1 MVAGAKYRGEFEERL
16 KAVLEEIKDAGGQ
29 VITFI
34 DELHTVVGAGAG
46 GDSAMDAGNMLKPML
61 ARGELHMIGATTLD
75 EYRERIEK
83 DPALERRFQQVFVG
97 EPSVEDTIQILRGIQ
112 EKYEAHHGVRITDA
126 ALVAAAT
133 LSDRYITGRQLPD
146 KAIDLI
152 DEAASRLRMEIES
165 SPEEIDQLRR
175 QVDRLKMEEFA
186 LEKETDDASIERLA
200 ALRADLADKR
210 GGAARPRR
218 PLGAGEDLARG
229 RGRAAPPAR
238 PAADRGRQADP
249 RGQPRGG
256 QRDPLRPDP
265 GARGAD
271 RARRGDRGG
280 GAATSSRWS
289 ARRSAP
295 SRSPTSSRPGP
306 ASRPAGCSRARPRSC
321 CGWRTSSA
329 SG

>member
-1 MVAGAKYRGEFEERL
+1 M
-16 KAVLEEIKDAGGQ
+16 LEEIKDSGGQ

-97 EPSVEDTIQILRGIQ
+97 RAHRRGHHPDPARHPGEVRSAPRRPHHRRRPGRRRDALRPLHHRPAAAGQGDRPHRRGGVPAADGDRVLAGGDRPAPPPGRPAEDG
-112 EKYEAHHGVRITDA
+112 GVRAREGDRRRLGRA
-126 ALVAAAT
+126 ARRPAQ
-133 LSDRYITGRQLPD
+133 GP
-146 KAIDLI
+146 
-152 DEAASRLRMEIES
+152 
-165 SPEEIDQLRR
+165 RR
-175 QVDRLKMEEFA
+175 QG
-186 LEKETDDASIERLA
+186 
-200 ALRADLADKR
+200 
-210 GGAARPRR
+210 GGAARARR
-218 PLGAGEDLARG
+218 PLGAREDLARG

-238 PAADRGRQADP
+238 PAADGGRQADP

-265 GARGAD
+265 GAGGAD
-271 RARRGDRGG
+271 REGRGDRRLR
-280 GAATSSRWS
+280 ASSRWS

-306 ASRPAGCSRARPRSC
+306 ASPPAGCSRARPPSC
-321 CGWRTSSA
+321 SGWRTSSA